1 MDLWPFMVGELYKLT
16 DRGWFFGKRPFWHN
30 ICYLQNVDYNN
41 TTIMQQGNI
50 GLLPRTSSP
59 SSKSFSIQ
67 IMRFSCVRWSAMP
80 SMQRRS

>member
-30 ICYLQNVDYNN
+30 ICYLQDVDYNN

-50 GLLPRTSSP
+50 GVTTENIFPVIKKFLY
-59 SSKSFSIQ
+59 
-67 IMRFSCVRWSAMP
+67 
-80 SMQRRS
+80 